1 MKSFAAVAAAAL
13 LAACQP
19 VTGMD
24 SSHNPAGGGATP
36 DLSYISVVPAQP
48 VVGAAVTF
56 GDLGLFPESGN
67 TRRWSFGDGASAE
80 GASVT
85 HAFSDLGTYTV
96 TLDAIVGDETRSAS
110 IAVTV
115 GDGAVRKMPPEQ
127 QMRRP

>member
-1 MKSFAAVAAAAL
+1 MRIFAAIAATVL

-19 VTGMD
+19 VTGLD
-24 SSHNPAGGGATP
+24 SGRNPAGGGSTP
-36 DLSYISVVPAQP
+36 NLSYISVEPARP
-48 VVGAAVTF
+48 VVGETVTF
-56 GDLGLFPESGN
+56 GDLGLFADSGY

-85 HAFSDLGTYTV
+85 HTFSDLGTYTV

-115 GDGAVRKMPPEQ
+115 GDGAGRKMPPEP